1 MIRNKLKFT
10 TIIIMLIVSTAI
22 SVGQKLWP
30 SIKDL
35 INSNAEGRSLDDVS
49 MTSLAQYAF
58 EAFEKYQA
66 LNEER
71 N

>member
-1 MIRNKLKFT
+1 
-10 TIIIMLIVSTAI
+10 MLIVSTAI
-22 SVGQKLWP
+22 SIGQKVWP
-30 SIKDL
+30 NIKDI
-35 INSNAEGRSLDDVS
+35 INSNAEGRSLDDMS